1 METKTMSMIIAC
13 VILAFI
19 SRSNGDTCYCNC
31 CVGNFCTPTLQGT
44 ISVPSCASSSCESL
58 CKAAYPSKCTDGP
71 GSGIY
76 QCKSGGE
83 TYPNWPGIYNT
94 EHKCDTT
101 TCCCPGGQMILS
113 KVSTNVLRVQLG
125 FIGNCGGATH
135 LDDEIPMPTVYSIQV
150 SVLGNPIQVTLSQ
163 DARTIQLINPIF
175 PMCSETATRD
185 DPFSTTTSSLSTATI
200 NLTSL
205 VLLSVLLSIRQFII

>member
-1 METKTMSMIIAC
+1 
-13 VILAFI
+13 
-19 SRSNGDTCYCNC
+19 
-31 CVGNFCTPTLQGT
+31 
-44 ISVPSCASSSCESL
+44 
-58 CKAAYPSKCTDGP
+58 
-71 GSGIY
+71 
-76 QCKSGGE
+76 
-83 TYPNWPGIYNT
+83 
-94 EHKCDTT
+94 
-101 TCCCPGGQMILS
+101 MILS